1 MFSKQILAFILAFS
15 GCSAALS
22 QLSAIVNQDNFVIL
36 KGTGEEVV
44 ALDFLSV
51 NGLLEEI
58 DDPAPW
64 ELLIANTDFNVA
76 FGNLGPAVVID
87 GDLATRI
94 RYRGDDPESDL
105 QATWGNESDELF
117 PLSVSITEAIPFSG
131 FVNAA
136 HKVVLV
142 GTGERVAGFELS
154 SPGGLLE
161 PIPPG
166 DLTADVS
173 PFQVLLSNEPSLIT
187 VGNLGDGVVVDGEL
201 VTGIGYL
208 GNNPEEELD
217 ARWAAEGSI
226 EQVPFVVTREVCGGG
241 DLTGDIDG
249 NGEVGFTD
257 FLTLSANFGNAGK
270 FEQGDLDCDGEVNF
284 PDFLILS
291 RNFGNT
297 IDNPAE
303 AASVPEPNS
312 GLLTLFAAI
321 LALSFRRHRR

>member
-1 MFSKQILAFILAFS
+1 MSLKHFLATVL
-15 GCSAALS
+15 ALS
-22 QLSAIVNQDNFVIL
+22 CCTATFGELSAIVNQDNFIIL

-44 ALDFLSV
+44 ALDFLST

-64 ELLIANTDFNVA
+64 EFLIANSDFNVA
-76 FGNLGPAVVID
+76 LGNLGPAVVID

-94 RYRGDDPESDL
+94 RYRGENPESDL

-117 PLSVSITEAIPFSG
+117 SLSVSITEAIPFSG
-131 FVNAA
+131 FINAA
-136 HKVVLV
+136 RKLVLV
-142 GTGERVAGFELS
+142 GTGEKVAAFELA

-166 DLTADVS
+166 DLTANVM
-173 PFQVLLSNEPSLIT
+173 PFQVLLSNDPTLIT
-187 VGNLGDGVVVDGEL
+187 IGNLGEGVVVDGEL

-217 ARWAAEGSI
+217 SRWAAEGTVD
-226 EQVPFVVTREVCGGG
+226 QVPFVITREVCGGG

-257 FLTLSANFGNAGK
+257 FLSLSANFGNPGK
-270 FEQGDLDCDGEVNF
+270 FEQGDLDCDGAVDF

-297 IDNPAE
+297 SPAE
-303 AASVPEPNS
+303 TANAPEPDS
-312 GLLTLFAAI
+312 GISVLLGAI
-321 LALSFRRHRR
+321 LALSFWRRCRSK